1 MANTIIVPLDGSA
14 LAAQALP
21 YAEALARATGAT
33 LTLAEGV
40 AATRQPGETLG
51 AAEDRACRE
60 GEERLGALCAEIAAR
75 GLSAETEV
83 ALIAPA
89 ALLKSLAHEI
99 QASVIVMAT
108 HGRSGPSRWAMG
120 SVAEQVMRLTHVP
133 TLLLTPRALAAGD
146 AERLRR
152 RVVVPTDGS
161 ELSQRIFP
169 AVKRLARQLGV
180 PLTLVQGIDPVAFY
194 AALGEAPYT
203 ANRPDLLEEIAAAAK
218 EALDAY
224 ATAWREEGISVN
236 VRVGIGRP
244 LDVIEQAVTGE
255 AAGWLAM
262 ASHGRGGLGG
272 LVLGSTAL
280 AVLRGVAVPVLI
292 AAGAEPAAIS
302 TG

>member
-1 MANTIIVPLDGSA
+1 MANTVIVPLDGSA

-21 YAEALARATGAT
+21 YAEVLARATGAT

-40 AATRQPGETLG
+40 AATPQPGETLG

-60 GEERLGALCAEIAAR
+60 GEERLGALCAAIEAR
-75 GLSAETEV
+75 GLSADAEV

-89 ALLKSLAHEI
+89 TLLQDLAKELPAALI
-99 QASVIVMAT
+99 IMAT

-120 SVAEQVMRLTHVP
+120 SVAEKVMRRTHVP

-169 AVKRLARQLGV
+169 AAKQLARQLGV

-203 ANRPDLLEEIAAAAK
+203 TNRPDLLEEIADGARQG
-218 EALDAY
+218 LDAH
-224 ATAWREEGISVN
+224 ATAWREEGLSVD

-244 LDVIEQAVTGE
+244 LDIIEQAVTGE

-272 LVLGSTAL
+272 LVLGSTSL
-280 AVLRGVAVPVLI
+280 AVLRRATVPVLI
-292 AAGAEPAAIS
+292 AAGAAPGAPQL
-302 TG
+302 